1 MPAAAR
7 RPRMT
12 AAVQR
17 RYDGGTPLV
26 RIPWLHLGSRLD
38 PDEPEYGAIDVLCRT
53 RGVLVAELAQPWSG
67 RLAELDALTPCS
79 TDPAG
84 SAAKITA
91 AVRWTTDTAWID
103 DETWIHLLTEPE
115 RDEIVAASLGPVIE
129 RIERYYAEP
138 GRAAGLAPDD
148 PVRDLLARGRARAR
162 GKGQRIAPS
171 RVTAARWR
179 PIRPR
184 PYGTGGQR

>member
-7 RPRMT
+7 RPKS
-12 AAVQR
+12 AAGVQR

-67 RLAELDALTPCS
+67 RLADLDALPTRS
-79 TDPAG
+79 GDPAG
-84 SAAKITA
+84 RAARITA

-103 DETWIHLLTEPE
+103 DETWIHLLTAPE
-115 RDEIVAASLGPVIE
+115 RDRIMVESLGPVIE

-138 GRAAGLAPDD
+138 GRAIGLAADD
-148 PVRDLLARGRARAR
+148 PIRDLLARGRALAQGR
-162 GKGQRIAPS
+162 GRRVPPS
-171 RVTAARWR
+171 RLTAGEWR
-179 PIRPR
+179 PIVRR
-184 PYGTGGQR
+184 PYGGRRGA